1 MSFTIFLIFFLTFK
15 AVCFVVHNSNLSN
28 LGKILCNLD
37 FFSFK
42 FHWYTCTYNIKPR
55 TRGSLFFTCVLF
67 SFFFLGGLF
76 GFFFF
81 FKKGVLG
88 ELSSY
93 LFYFQDSVSVNRAP
107 LNVFEF
113 FFVLLFFIISNFS
126 F

>member
-1 MSFTIFLIFFLTFK
+1 MSFTIFHIFFFAFK

-67 SFFFLGGLF
+67 SFFFGGWVVWVC
-76 GFFFF
+76 FFY
-81 FKKGVLG
+81 KKGVLG
-88 ELSSY
+88 ELSLY

-113 FFVLLFFIISNFS
+113 FFLFCYFL
-126 F
+126 

>member
-1 MSFTIFLIFFLTFK
+1 MSFTIFNYFFFTFK

-67 SFFFLGGLF
+67 SFFFWGGLF
-76 GFFFF
+76 GFVFF

-88 ELSSY
+88 ELSLY
-93 LFYFQDSVSVNRAP
+93 LFYFQDSVSVDRAP
-107 LNVFEF
+107 LNVFVFGF
-113 FFVLLFFIISNFS
+113 FC
-126 F
+126 